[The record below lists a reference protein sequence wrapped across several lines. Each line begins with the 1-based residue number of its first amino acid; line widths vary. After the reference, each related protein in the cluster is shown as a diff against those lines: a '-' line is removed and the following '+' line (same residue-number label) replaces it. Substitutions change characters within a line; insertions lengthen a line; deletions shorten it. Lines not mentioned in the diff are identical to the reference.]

1 MAAFCTKCGAPS
13 NGDTAFCTKCGAPLA
28 APMSAAPIG
37 AVPTQSAY
45 MPPPSNAPATPYTQ
59 PATGYVQPGAAYVQ
73 PVAAAPVKG
82 GSALKII
89 LIIVAVFVG
98 LGILSV
104 AGIMFGIWRVS
115 KVVHVSDNGKGGV
128 SITTPGGTYSA
139 GNTPVSAS
147 DLGVDLYPG
156 ATQEQG
162 AVRINTPKG
171 SAITATYVTSDS
183 IDKVIDFYKG
193 KLGPGASVFQ
203 SDKSA
208 VLTLNSEDKK
218 DSVMVTI
225 SSDTP
230 SQTKIGILHSK
241 SS

>member
-13 NGDTAFCTKCGAPLA
+13 AGDTAFCTKCGAPLSAPAA
-28 APMSAAPIG
+28 APAPY
-37 AVPTQSAY
+37 TY
-45 MPPPSNAPATPYTQ
+45 TPPPSNAPAGYTH
-59 PATGYVQPGAAYVQ
+59 PAAGYVQ

-98 LGILSV
+98 LGVLSV

-115 KVVHVSDNGKGGV
+115 KAVHVSDNGKGGISV
-128 SITTPGGTYSA
+128 TTPGGTYSA

-147 DLGVDLYPG
+147 DLGIDLYPG
-156 ATQEQG
+156 ATQQQG
-162 AVRINTPKG
+162 AVRINTPGG
-171 SAITATYVTSDS
+171 SAITATYETSDS
-183 IDKVIDFYKG
+183 MDKVIDFYKG
-193 KLGPGASVFQ
+193 KMGSSASVFQ

-208 VLTLNSEDKK
+208 VLSLNSPDKK

-225 SSDTP
+225 SAESGG
-230 SQTKIGILHSK
+230 QTKIGILHSK
-241 SS
+241 QN